1 MRGTFFFIALV
12 LGALLACKSKQISSG
27 TISVNGAPFEI
38 DQCRS
43 GKANAP
49 PFEGVDFLDAGGR
62 RVRFLRNELGQVR
75 TFVFQAG
82 QLTGDLVGEGCG
94 NVTVTEQSSEV
105 NGVKNVQGNVSANC
119 TGGGHAVIAA
129 VNFENC
135 H

>member
-1 MRGTFFFIALV
+1 MRGTSICVALV
-12 LGALLACKSKQISSG
+12 LGALLACKSKQTG
-27 TISVNGAPFEI
+27 TITLNGAAFEI
-38 DQCRS
+38 NECRS

-49 PFEGVDFLDAGGR
+49 PFEGVDFLDSGGR

-75 TFVFQAG
+75 TFVFAAG

-94 NVTVTEQSSEV
+94 SVNVTEQSSEV

-119 TGGGHAVIAA
+119 SGGGHAVVAA